1 MFAAI
6 ITALLNALRWF
17 FSGVFTYAL
26 TQLFTK
32 YGPRILALGV
42 IIGAIVTLVTGYL
55 DFMFEK
61 IGLLQVTVP
70 ETVSNVWGWVMPA
83 NAIPC
88 ITLLLTFRGLSW
100 FTKLGLK
107 VLEVRSKAVS

>member
-32 YGPRILALGV
+32 YGPRVLALGV
-42 IIGAIVTLVTGYL
+42 IIAAIVTIVTGYL
-55 DFMFEK
+55 NFMFEN
-61 IGLLQVTVP
+61 IALLDRTIP
-70 ETVSNVWGWVMPA
+70 ETVTQVWGWVMPY

-88 ITLLLTFRGLSW
+88 LTLLLTFRALSW

>member
-17 FSGVFTYAL
+17 FSGIFTYAL

-42 IIGAIVTLVTGYL
+42 IIAAIVTVVTGYL
-55 DFMFEK
+55 NYMFEH
-61 IGLLQVTVP
+61 IPQLGQTIP
-70 ETVSNVWGWVMPA
+70 ETVTQVWGWVMPL
-83 NAIPC
+83 NAVPC
-88 ITLLLTFRGLSW
+88 LSLLLTFRALSW